1 MSKYGMVDNTTLVIG
16 VAVLVIV
23 ITFKA
28 LRSSTMSDELVC
40 RLIYEENEA
49 LARLWPVREDQN
61 INKCTHHGIYIAS
74 YLNCIPQWVV
84 NVLPAADTEIHH
96 FGTLLS

>member
-1 MSKYGMVDNTTLVIG
+1 MPVVLLYRSLRQSTNSKNGYKTSMSKSEMVDNATLAVG

-40 RLIYEENEA
+40 RLIYKEKM
-49 LARLWPVREDQN
+49 RLSHR
-61 INKCTHHGIYIAS
+61 
-74 YLNCIPQWVV
+74 
-84 NVLPAADTEIHH
+84 
-96 FGTLLS
+96 LSHDCGLCANTKILSTIESI